1 MTSQLDAAG
10 TYTNLSAL
18 TELKAKAGQ
27 GSEAAVRETAE
38 QFEALFLQMM
48 LKSMRQATPQSE
60 LFGGPRADLYQDMF
74 DKQISLELARK
85 GESIGLTEMLV
96 KQLQQEADAQA
107 ARPVDNAAGLPLHP
121 EPTGYA
127 LATGQNASMP
137 FDGATQRPVTTPPQ
151 MPAMANAREAEQ
163 PPAALSPRPTRLQ
176 TAIAAQTAAQ
186 TEVPSATSAQRAP
199 QPSDSM
205 DSVDPQAWQSGDPA
219 AFIEYIRPHA
229 QAAAERLGVAP
240 EGLVAQAALETG
252 WGRHMLHDEQGRPS
266 FNLFNIKAGSDWQ
279 GPTVDVKTLEYEA
292 GSPYHQ
298 QARFRMYVSP
308 QAAFDDYVAL
318 LSNNPRYAQALEVGD
333 DPLAFARELQA
344 AGYATDPAY
353 AEKLT
358 AIMNRFE

>member
-10 TYTNLSAL
+10 TYTNLNAL

-48 LKSMRQATPQSE
+48 LKSMRQATPQGE

-121 EPTGYA
+121 KPTGYA
-127 LATGQNASMP
+127 LDTDRDSGMLIDANARGSL
-137 FDGATQRPVTTPPQ
+137 TTPPA
-151 MPAMANAREAEQ
+151 MPAMAKTSDAEQ
-163 PPAALSPRPTRLQ
+163 PQAGLSPRPTRLQ
-176 TAIAAQTAAQ
+176 TATAVQ
-186 TEVPSATSAQRAP
+186 TEAPSATSAQREP

-219 AFIEYIRPHA
+219 AFIEYIRPYA

-240 EGLVAQAALETG
+240 AGLVAQAALETG
-252 WGRHMLHDEQGRPS
+252 WGQHMLHNAHGQPS
-266 FNLFNIKAGSDWQ
+266 FNVFNIKAGSDWD
-279 GPTVDVKTLEYEA
+279 GPTVNVKALEYQA
-292 GSPYHQ
+292 GNAYHELSQ
-298 QARFRMYVSP
+298 FRMYADP
-308 QAAFDDYVAL
+308 QAAFDDYVEL
-318 LSNNPRYAQALEVGD
+318 LSDNPRYARALEVGE
-333 DPLAFARELQA
+333 DPAAFARELQA